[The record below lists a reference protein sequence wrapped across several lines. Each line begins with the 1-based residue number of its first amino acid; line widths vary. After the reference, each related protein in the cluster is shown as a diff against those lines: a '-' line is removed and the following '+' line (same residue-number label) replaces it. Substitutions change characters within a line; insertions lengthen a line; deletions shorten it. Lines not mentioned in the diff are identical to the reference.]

1 MQKILISACFLG
13 CNVRYNAKVKSL
25 SHSLIQTWHQQ
36 GRLLPFCPE
45 VAGGLSVPRSPAE
58 LNLKTS
64 RVINSDGADVTC
76 EFELGAKQALDL
88 CIKHN
93 IRFALLKESSPSCGS
108 KFIYDGSFTGNKIT
122 GQGVTTQ
129 LLRLHDI
136 KVFSEL
142 TITQLAKAI
151 SEL

>member
-1 MQKILISACFLG
+1 M
-13 CNVRYNAKVKSL
+13 
-25 SHSLIQTWHQQ
+25 
-36 GRLLPFCPE
+36 
-45 VAGGLSVPRSPAE
+45 
-58 LNLKTS
+58 
-64 RVINSDGADVTC
+64 TC

-88 CIKHN
+88 CIKHK
-93 IRFALLKESSPSCGS
+93 ICFALLKESSPSCGS